1 MKYTPNT
8 QINLIDARVKLT
20 DYTNRVLGVIKAK
33 YNLADKSDALNKFV
47 EIYGASEVEPE
58 IDSKYLEK
66 ISKLESDHLK
76 KYGLKKMNKQEL
88 DKLFKK

>member
-1 MKYTPNT
+1 MKYTQNT
-8 QINLIDARVKLT
+8 QIGLIDARVKLT

-33 YNLADKSDALNKFV
+33 YNLVDKSEALNKFV
-47 EIYGASEVEPE
+47 EIYGISEVDPK

-76 KYGLKKMNKQEL
+76 KYGLKKMSKQEL